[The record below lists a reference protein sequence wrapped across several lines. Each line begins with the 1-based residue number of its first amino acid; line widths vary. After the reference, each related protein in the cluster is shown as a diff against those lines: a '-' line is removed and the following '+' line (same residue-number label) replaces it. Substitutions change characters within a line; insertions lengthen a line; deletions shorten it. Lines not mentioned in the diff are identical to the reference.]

1 MQQLLLRKH
10 CRTLIRAAAGS
21 VGVDFLAFLA
31 PLSQQAKQWG
41 RQEKIIR
48 SENS

>member
-1 MQQLLLRKH
+1 MPQLLLRKH

-21 VGVDFLAFLA
+21 VGVAFLA

-41 RQEKIIR
+41 RQVKIIR